1 MRRLSIGVRLTLW
14 YLAIFALAQL
24 VFGAGMWFILRRN
37 LYDIVDDGLEAQ
49 VDDLKNFLR
58 SQPKDRSIA
67 KLQEEV
73 NEAYAIEHSGDYLEL
88 YAENNQLIYRSPF
101 VQAHQS
107 ALLPPDQVTRPI
119 LRSRKIDGRRF
130 RFAFEKLD
138 DVNAH
143 VYIVEM
149 GVPADDAVGTL
160 HLFRSYLLMFA
171 PLLLLAAAGGGYWL
185 SRRALSP
192 VDSLVR
198 TARQVSGTNLSSRL
212 QRLETGDELQRLS
225 DTLNEMLDRIES
237 AFLRITQFTAD
248 ASHELRTPVSLIRT
262 EAELA
267 LRRSRGEAEYKESLR
282 HILLEAERTT
292 ALIEQLL
299 SLARTDSGR
308 ETLHFHAVDLRQT
321 MRTVVEGWQQVATI
335 RNMQLSAT
343 LDVLDSSVMG
353 DETLLRRLADI
364 LLDNA
369 FKYTPAPGS
378 VRLLLERQGESAVI
392 TVQDSG
398 VGVAE
403 EEQGRIFERF
413 YRVDKARSRAQGG
426 AGLGLAIAQWIVTQ
440 HRGSI
445 GVESRSDHG
454 ATFRVE
460 LPLITAAVQNSL
472 PVLPV

>member
-1 MRRLSIGVRLTLW
+1 MRRLSVGVRLTLW

-24 VFGAGMWFILRRN
+24 VFGAGMWFVLRRN

-107 ALLPPDQVTRPI
+107 ALLPPDQVNRPI

-192 VDSLVR
+192 VDR
-198 TARQVSGTNLSSRL
+198 ARS
-212 QRLETGDELQRLS
+212 QRHESQLPSAEIR
-225 DTLNEMLDRIES
+225 DR
-237 AFLRITQFTAD
+237 
-248 ASHELRTPVSLIRT
+248 
-262 EAELA
+262 
-267 LRRSRGEAEYKESLR
+267 
-282 HILLEAERTT
+282 
-292 ALIEQLL
+292 
-299 SLARTDSGR
+299 GR
-308 ETLHFHAVDLRQT
+308 
-321 MRTVVEGWQQVATI
+321 
-335 RNMQLSAT
+335 
-343 LDVLDSSVMG
+343 
-353 DETLLRRLADI
+353 
-364 LLDNA
+364 
-369 FKYTPAPGS
+369 TPAP
-378 VRLLLERQGESAVI
+378 VR
-392 TVQDSG
+392 
-398 VGVAE
+398 
-403 EEQGRIFERF
+403 
-413 YRVDKARSRAQGG
+413 
-426 AGLGLAIAQWIVTQ
+426 
-440 HRGSI
+440 H
-445 GVESRSDHG
+445 VE
-454 ATFRVE
+454 
-460 LPLITAAVQNSL
+460 
-472 PVLPV
+472 

>member
-107 ALLPPDQVTRPI
+107 ALLPPDQVNRPI
-119 LRSRKIDGRRF
+119 LRSRRIDGRRF

-143 VYIVEM
+143 VFIVEM

-198 TARQVSGTNLSSRL
+198 TAREVSGTNLSSRL

-308 ETLHFHAVDLRQT
+308 EMLHFHAVDLRQT

-335 RNMQLSAT
+335 RNMQFSAS
-343 LDVLDSSVMG
+343 LDVPDSSVMG

-378 VRLLLERQGESAVI
+378 VRLSLERKGESAVI
-392 TVQDSG
+392 MVQDSG

-460 LPLITAAVQNSL
+460 LPLITASVQNPL
-472 PVLPV
+472 PV